1 MEKKVFTNIDG
12 YIAAQAATHQP
23 LLKKLRETIR
33 KAAPGA
39 EEVISYNMPAY
50 KFHGILVYFA
60 AHEKHIGFYAMKST
74 MSVFRDRITKYQSG
88 ETTMRFALD
97 KPIPVKLVLEIVK
110 FRAKEN
116 MDKKLMKEAAKVKRS
131 KK

>member
-1 MEKKVFTNIDG
+1 MEKKPFTNIDG

-33 KAAPGA
+33 KAAPGG
-39 EEVISYNMPAY
+39 EEVISYSMPAY
-50 KFHGILVYFA
+50 KFHGMLVYFA

-74 MSVFRDRITKYQSG
+74 MHVFKDRIVGYQSG
-88 ETTMRFALD
+88 EATIRLALD
-97 KPIPVKLVLEIVK
+97 KPIPVKLITDIVK

-116 MDKKLMKEAAKVKRS
+116 MDKKLMKEAAKT

>member
-1 MEKKVFTNIDG
+1 MDKKVFSNIDG

-23 LLKKLRETIR
+23 LLKKLNETIR
-33 KAAPGA
+33 KAAPVA

-88 ETTMRFALD
+88 EATLRFALD
-97 KPIPVKLVLEIVK
+97 KTIPVKLITEIVQ